1 LKENYLFVKI
11 LVTNDDGIDSPGLW
25 RVVEELRRVGEVV
38 VVAPRDEQSGVG
50 TSANLHRAIKVLPQA
65 VGKGIYATDGTPV
78 DCVLLAFRVLFPGE
92 IDLVVSGINK
102 GPNMGYDVF
111 ISGTVAGAM
120 IGYFH
125 GAPSFAVSVDA
136 YEGVNFEVA
145 APLTA
150 LFADRVKKGD
160 LPWATFLNINLPNL
174 SLGEIEGIE
183 VTRLSKQSHSGVIK
197 KVSSGEGE
205 GEGYVILR
213 HEVVGEAGPGSDAWA
228 LEQRKISVTPLL
240 PKFWGDKVNDSLPH
254 LASAVFAELVNKQ

>member
-11 LVTNDDGIDSPGLW
+11 LVTNDDGINSPGLW

-92 IDLVVSGINK
+92 IALVVSGINK
-102 GPNMGYDVF
+102 GPNTGYDVF
-111 ISGTVAGAM
+111 ISGTVAGAL

-136 YEGVNFEVA
+136 YEGVNFEA
-145 APLTA
+145 AARLTA
-150 LFADRVKKGD
+150 IFADRVKKGD
-160 LPWATFLNINLPNL
+160 LPRATFLNINLPNL
-174 SLGEIEGIE
+174 SPGEIEGIE

-197 KVSSGEGE
+197 KVPVSE
-205 GEGYVILR
+205 GEGYTILR
-213 HEVVGEAGPGSDAWA
+213 DKVVGEAGPGSDARA
-228 LEQRKISVTPLL
+228 LEQKRISVTPLL
-240 PKFWGDKVNDSLPH
+240 QRFWGSKVNDSLPD
-254 LASAVFAELVNKQ
+254 LASAVFAELVNR